1 MQISNYKVL
10 KNQNGQKKPKKP
22 CKKCSTKRYSTLVLC
37 YRHYLEKCRLKRQE
51 KLKRLERK
59 VKSKKFQK
67 SEWKKLHKKCWE
79 LQKQYLRKKH
89 SDFQGYVECY
99 TGGELIPA
107 TESQQGHFHHGK
119 LDFDLRNIHLQ
130 CAGDNL
136 YKSGN
141 LTNYSAR
148 LVQENGQEWFLQLNK
163 DASRHTG
170 YTIDELKEMIEK
182 YQTLVNQL

>member
-1 MQISNYKVL
+1 MKLTKKEKLLRKKARKVL
-10 KNQNGQKKPKKP
+10 
-22 CKKCSTKRYSTLVLC
+22 TKG
-37 YRHYLEKCRLKRQE
+37 
-51 KLKRLERK
+51 
-59 VKSKKFQK
+59 FAK
-67 SEWKKLHKKCWE
+67 SERKKLHKKCWE

-130 CAGDNL
+130 CAEDNL

-170 YTIDELKEMIEK
+170 YTIDDLKKIIEH
-182 YQTLVNQL
+182 YTNILNLL